1 MIADRDRLEDP
12 AEVVVIG
19 AGPAG
24 ASAATALARAGRRVL
39 LVDRAR
45 FPRDKV
51 CGCCLAPGGIAALRA
66 LALDEL
72 VASGHPLAEVTL
84 RAPSGTVDLPFTG
97 SIVLGRDRLDTALVE
112 AAIDAGVE
120 MAFETTAK
128 VEADDTVTLSAIG
141 TPIGTASSTVHRPL
155 AVIVADGLGGRA
167 LERPA
172 FDWRVRPQG
181 RFGAG
186 VVVKSTPDAPPPG
199 SLWMLADRTGY
210 LGVVRLPDDRIDLA
224 AAFDARAVRAS
235 GGPAGAAAR
244 LLRTHDRPEMA
255 AVAAEARWK
264 GTPTLTR
271 HRRTVAAGR
280 VLCIGDAAAYVEPFT
295 GEGMTWALES
305 GIEAARFTH
314 QALAASTSLDEWNRR
329 HARLFA
335 AKHRRCRF
343 ISTAVSRP
351 DLVRRIAR
359 LVAMVPRGRDT
370 LARLVTGATRPA
382 PLPRG
387 ATS

>member
-1 MIADRDRLEDP
+1 MIADRDRLEGP
-12 AEVVVIG
+12 TEVVVIG

-39 LVDRAR
+39 LVDRAC

-72 VASGHPLAEVTL
+72 IASGHPLAEVTL
-84 RAPSGTVDLPFTG
+84 RAPGGTVDLPFTG

-112 AAIDAGVE
+112 AAIDEGVE

-128 VEADDTVTLSAIG
+128 VEDDDTVTLTTIG
-141 TPIGTASSTVHRPL
+141 SGSSTVHRPL

-167 LERPA
+167 LERPD
-172 FDWRVRPQG
+172 FGWRVRPQG

-186 VVVKSTPDAPPPG
+186 VVVTATPDAPPPG

-244 LLRTHDRPEMA
+244 LLRTHDRPGLA

-314 QALAASTSLDEWNRR
+314 QALAASTSLDEWKHH

-351 DLVRRIAR
+351 DMVRRIAR

-370 LARLVTGATRPA
+370 LARLVTGATRPT
-382 PLPRG
+382 PLPTG